1 MTPRTGQPLM
11 QGTPAQPGDRVMT
24 PRTGQPSMQGTSVQP
39 GSATAMIHETVVTT
53 VSTSGDRHIAPMG
66 IRRAH
71 DIVVLQPFKPSRT
84 YENVLQTGCA
94 VVNFT
99 TDIRVFAGCVTGR
112 KEWPCVPA
120 DKLPC
125 IRLEATLG
133 HAELQLSEHIDDAVR
148 PVLRMQVIHERIHAG
163 FAGFNRAQGAII
175 EGAVLV
181 SRLNLL
187 SREKIE
193 TEMAYLQIAV
203 DKTAGPREREA
214 WEWLR
219 DAVERHYDAPGN
231 A

>member
-1 MTPRTGQPLM
+1 MS
-11 QGTPAQPGDRVMT
+11 PAVDARINAPPVAM
-24 PRTGQPSMQGTSVQP
+24 SS
-39 GSATAMIHETVVTT
+39 MIHETVVTT

-66 IRRAH
+66 IRRDQ
-71 DIVVLQPFKPSRT
+71 DIIVLQPFKPSRT

-112 KEWPCVPA
+112 RDWPCVPA
-120 DKLPC
+120 EKLTC
-125 IRLEATLG
+125 VRLEATLA
-133 HAELQLSEHIDDAVR
+133 HAELQLSEHSDDAVR
-148 PVLRMQVIHERIHAG
+148 PVLRMQVVHERIHAA
-163 FAGFNRAQGAII
+163 FAGFNRAQAAII

-203 DKTAGPREREA
+203 DKTAGPSEREA

-219 DAVERHYDAPGN
+219 DAVQRHYDAPGN